1 MAQTPILAAGGV
13 VVRDRGRP
21 LIAVVQ
27 RRKDNGWVLPKGKL
41 KRKERAKTA
50 ARREVVEE
58 TGHKVAVREFLGAI
72 TYTSSGRPKVVYFWK
87 MRAVSMQVYEPMREI
102 RAVEWLPLRFAI
114 EKLSRPLEKAFL
126 GNIGPRALQS
136 DRKPVRKRKV
146 ARKPKSARRRRTPRN
161 TAGNETIAAF
171 LPSLFRQVPLGFRS
185 DTARGVVPSMP
196 R

>member
-1 MAQTPILAAGGV
+1 MAQTPIMAAGGIV
-13 VVRDRGRP
+13 IREGTRP

-41 KRKERAKTA
+41 KRKERARAA

-87 MRAVSMQVYEPMREI
+87 MRALSVQLYEPMREI
-102 RAVEWLPLRFAI
+102 RAVEWLPLRSAI
-114 EKLSRPLEKAFL
+114 EKLSRPLERAFL
-126 GNIGPRALQS
+126 GNIGQRAVQS
-136 DRKPVRKRKV
+136 DKKP
-146 ARKPKSARRRRTPRN
+146 ARKAARKIRSARRRRVPGKASRDQ
-161 TAGNETIAAF
+161 AIAAI

-185 DTARGVVPSMP
+185 DSARGVVPSMP